1 MDIVLRATIMFF
13 ALFALLRLMGK
24 RELSEMTPFELVL
37 LVVMGDLIQQ
47 GVTHNDFSLTGAI
60 LAASTFAFWAVVLSW
75 ITYLS
80 PRAER
85 ALEGTPVVVIR
96 DGKLIREN
104 LRRDRLTR
112 SEIEAEMR
120 LAGIARIEDVDWAIL
135 ETEGK
140 VSFIG
145 KSPTG
150 EPTRQEDERGTA

>member
-47 GVTHNDFSLTGAI
+47 GVTHNDFSLTGAV
-60 LAASTFAFWAVVLSW
+60 LAAATFAFWAVALSW
-75 ITYLS
+75 LTYLS

-96 DGKLIREN
+96 DGQLLEDN

-120 LAGIARIEDVDWAIL
+120 LAGIARIKDVDWAIL

-150 EPTRQEDERGTA
+150 EPTKQRDERGTA